1 MDLRKVQILNEVIK
15 YAKVV
20 PFYQDRL
27 PGQIK
32 SYKDFKDIPLTLKE
46 DLQNHS
52 PYGFV
57 AADKEDLLQ
66 YHESSGTTGNPISA
80 WFSEKDLD
88 DITTS
93 INDCG
98 VHFSKRDKVLIR
110 FPYALS
116 TISHFLHQAAQK
128 KHACV
133 IPADSRTTVTP
144 MPRVIELMR
153 KLEVTVLACN
163 PLQAIMLA
171 DVAEKEGLHPIDDF
185 PSLRAICTA
194 GEPLTPFKR
203 NLLHEIWGV
212 PIYDNYGM
220 TEVGT
225 VMVECQYQQL
235 HPFQAAFHIEILR
248 DDLQTEAL
256 PGEAGNLVLTT
267 LQKRA
272 TLMIRYLTGDRARVI
287 NMKCPCSKEP
297 IVEILGR
304 KSNLIKLNQIDF
316 DQMEIE
322 EVIYNL
328 PCRRF
333 WAVGVFK
340 NTLTFFVEKE
350 SESDQVP
357 AGMEEAFQKQYEVKM
372 KIHLVEKGTLYD
384 RNEIQ
389 SFGVKAKPRYLLTEE
404 EISKLLI
411 QIF

>member
-15 YAKVV
+15 YAKIA

-93 INDCG
+93 INECG
-98 VHFSKRDKVLIR
+98 VHFSKQDKVLVR

-128 KHACV
+128 NHACV
-133 IPADSRTTVTP
+133 IPVDSRTTVTP
-144 MPRVIELMR
+144 MPKVIELMR
-153 KLEVTVLACN
+153 KLGVTVLACN

-171 DVAEKEGLHPIDDF
+171 EVAEIEGLHPIDDF

-194 GEPLTPFKR
+194 GEPMTRFKR
-203 NLLHEIWGV
+203 NLLQEIWGV
-212 PIYDNYGM
+212 PVYDNYGM

-225 VMVECQYQQL
+225 VMVECKFKQH
-235 HPFQAAFHIEILR
+235 HPFNVAFHIEILR

-256 PGEAGNLVLTT
+256 PGEAGILVLTT

-272 TLMIRYLTGDRARVI
+272 TVMIRYLTGDRARVL
-287 NMKCPCSKEP
+287 NTKCPCSKEP
-297 IVEILGR
+297 TIEILGR
-304 KSNLIKLNQIDF
+304 KSNVIQLGSIDF

-322 EVIYNL
+322 EMISYL

-333 WAVGVFK
+333 WAVGTFK
-340 NTLTFFVEKE
+340 DSLTFFVEKE
-350 SESDQVP
+350 SESDQLPPGIV
-357 AGMEEAFQKQYEVKM
+357 EEWQRRYGVKV
-372 KIHLVEKGTLYD
+372 KIYIVEKGTLYD
-384 RNEIQ
+384 RNERQ
-389 SFGVKAKPRYLLTEE
+389 SFGVKAKPRYLLSEE
-404 EISKLLI
+404 EIGKLLI
-411 QIF
+411 KIY

>member
-1 MDLRKVQILNEVIK
+1 
-15 YAKVV
+15 
-20 PFYQDRL
+20 
-27 PGQIK
+27 
-32 SYKDFKDIPLTLKE
+32 
-46 DLQNHS
+46 
-52 PYGFV
+52 
-57 AADKEDLLQ
+57 
-66 YHESSGTTGNPISA
+66 
-80 WFSEKDLD
+80 
-88 DITTS
+88 
-93 INDCG
+93 
-98 VHFSKRDKVLIR
+98 
-110 FPYALS
+110 
-116 TISHFLHQAAQK
+116 
-128 KHACV
+128 
-133 IPADSRTTVTP
+133 
-144 MPRVIELMR
+144 
-153 KLEVTVLACN
+153 
-163 PLQAIMLA
+163 MLA
-171 DVAEKEGLHPIDDF
+171 EVAEIEGFHPIDDF

-194 GEPLTPFKR
+194 GEPMTRFKR
-203 NLLHEIWGV
+203 NLLQEIWGV
-212 PIYDNYGM
+212 PVYDNYGM

-225 VMVECQYQQL
+225 VMVECPCKQ
-235 HPFQAAFHIEILR
+235 HHSFQGAYHIEILR

-256 PGEAGNLVLTT
+256 SGEAGNLVLTT

-287 NMKCPCSKEP
+287 NMKCPCGKEP

-322 EVIYNL
+322 EVISNL

-340 NTLTFFVEKE
+340 DTLTFFVEKE